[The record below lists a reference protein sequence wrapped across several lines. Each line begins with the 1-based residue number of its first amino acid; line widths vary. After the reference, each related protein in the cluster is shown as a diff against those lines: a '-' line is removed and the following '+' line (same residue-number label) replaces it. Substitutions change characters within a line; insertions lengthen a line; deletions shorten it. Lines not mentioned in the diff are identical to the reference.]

1 MSGAAR
7 RGFLG
12 LGSNEGERLDSLRAA
27 RELLHRSEAPGGL
40 HVLASSSAYETEP
53 QAGAVGQRE
62 FVNACLEIETALEP
76 EPLLDLCKGVERTLG
91 REAGAERHAPRPI
104 DVDLLLLGE
113 LEHHSER
120 LALPHA
126 DITRRR
132 FVLVPLLELDPVLV
146 LPDGTSLSAALAA
159 LEGQRVE
166 RIGAL

>member
-1 MSGAAR
+1 MR

-12 LGSNEGERLDSLRAA
+12 LGSNEGERLESLCAA
-27 RELLHRSEAPGGL
+27 RELLHRPAAEPGAL
-40 HVLASSSAYETEP
+40 RVVASSSAYETEP

-76 EPLLDLCKGVERTLG
+76 EPLLDLCKSVERALG
-91 REAGAERHAPRPI
+91 RDAGAERHAPRPI

-113 LEHHSER
+113 LEHRSER
-120 LALPHA
+120 LTLPHP
-126 DITRRR
+126 DLTRRR
-132 FVLVPLLELDPVLV
+132 FELVPLLELDPALA
-146 LPDGTSLSAALAA
+146 LPDGTSLKAALAA

>member
-1 MSGAAR
+1 MAR

-12 LGSNEGERLDSLRAA
+12 LGSNEGERLEHLRAA

-76 EPLLDLCKGVERTLG
+76 EPLLDLCKGVERALG
-91 REAGAERHAPRPI
+91 RDARAERHAPRRI

-113 LEHHSER
+113 LEHSSAR
-120 LALPHA
+120 LTLPHP
-126 DITRRR
+126 DLTRRR
-132 FVLVPLLELDPVLV
+132 FVLVPLLELDPALA